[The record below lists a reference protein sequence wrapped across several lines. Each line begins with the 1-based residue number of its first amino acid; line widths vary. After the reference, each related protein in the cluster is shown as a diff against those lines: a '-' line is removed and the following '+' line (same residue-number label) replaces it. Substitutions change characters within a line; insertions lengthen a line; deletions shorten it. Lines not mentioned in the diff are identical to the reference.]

1 MKKHPYGDIYK
12 VNKSLCM
19 ISNSTAV
26 NQLFKNQNKSFDKM
40 FEKRAFLHFY
50 VGEGMDQGEFTQAR
64 EDLANL
70 EKDYEELAMQMEKEE
85 EISE

>member
-1 MKKHPYGDIYK
+1 
-12 VNKSLCM
+12 
-19 ISNSTAV
+19 
-26 NQLFKNQNKSFDKM
+26 M

-70 EKDYEELAMQMEKEE
+70 EKDYEEVTQQTIQEDEDGIRE
-85 EISE
+85 

>member
-1 MKKHPYGDIYK
+1 
-12 VNKSLCM
+12 
-19 ISNSTAV
+19 
-26 NQLFKNQNKSFDKM
+26 M

-70 EKDYEELAMQMEKEE
+70 EKDYEEVAAQMEEEE
-85 EISE
+85 EIRE